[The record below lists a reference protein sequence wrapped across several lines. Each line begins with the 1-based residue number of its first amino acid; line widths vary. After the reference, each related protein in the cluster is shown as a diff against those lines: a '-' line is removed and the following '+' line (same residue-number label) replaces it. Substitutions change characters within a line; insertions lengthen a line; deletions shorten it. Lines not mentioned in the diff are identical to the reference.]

1 MVNNAPLIPPKWLQ
15 NYSTLT
21 PLGKFCPHMQT
32 YAYLWGWDHVA
43 TFSNTFETCCYKCLP
58 NLPQIENIHSVQVNC
73 KKTDKKLYL

>member
-43 TFSNTFETCCYKCLP
+43 TFSNTFE
-58 NLPQIENIHSVQVNC
+58 
-73 KKTDKKLYL
+73 KLLLQMFAKFATN